1 MPKTF
6 FAILHHRKRIKK
18 QPSVRRYSLGKVA
31 LSKDAAKIQLFFLTK
46 TKTGPHHQEPRPP
59 GRLSLLCLGN
69 NLHNKTQKEM
79 TIPQGNT
86 KEDVIARRKLITG
99 KLSRLVGKEFPCPCI
114 GAKVIVAK
122 KSVSEI
128 AMWAAFTELSTKAA
142 LDLPHQLKI
151 ASFFTATDPKPKQKA
166 NYNFIKMYILHG
178 KIEKRQLK

>member
-1 MPKTF
+1 M
-6 FAILHHRKRIKK
+6 
-18 QPSVRRYSLGKVA
+18 RRYSLGKVA

-86 KEDVIARRKLITG
+86 KEDVIARRKLITE